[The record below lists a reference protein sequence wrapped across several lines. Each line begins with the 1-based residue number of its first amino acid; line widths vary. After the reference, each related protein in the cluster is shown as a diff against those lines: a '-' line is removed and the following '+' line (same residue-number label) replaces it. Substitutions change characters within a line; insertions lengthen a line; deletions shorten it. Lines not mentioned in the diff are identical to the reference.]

1 MTKDGLNFI
10 SSILKPLVNYHFLY
24 YKTNNVE
31 YPYWVGEYLEN
42 DEYSAETNYQETTF
56 ILTGVTRSSYL
67 ELEKQKEIIKKALK
81 DKRAILSSG
90 TGIVVYY
97 DYSMPLRVD
106 DIELQKIQINL
117 TVQEWEV

>member
-1 MTKDGLNFI
+1 MTIEGLNFI

-24 YKTNNVE
+24 YKTDKVE

-42 DEYSAETNYQETTF
+42 EYSAETNYQGTTF
-56 ILTGVTRSSYL
+56 ILTGVTRGSYL

-81 DKRAILSSG
+81 DKRAILPSG
-90 TGIVVYY
+90 TGIAVYF
-97 DYSMPLRVD
+97 DYSMPIRVD

-117 TVQEWEV
+117 TIQEWEV

>member
-1 MTKDGLNFI
+1 MTIEGLNFI

-24 YKTNNVE
+24 YKADTVE

-42 DEYSAETNYQETTF
+42 DDYNAEINYQGTTF
-56 ILTGVTRSSYL
+56 ILTGVTRGSYL

-81 DKRAILSSG
+81 DKRAILPNG
-90 TGIVVYY
+90 AGIAVHYG
-97 DYSMPLRVD
+97 YSMPIRTD

>member
-1 MTKDGLNFI
+1 MTIEGLNFI

-24 YKTNNVE
+24 YKADTVE

-42 DEYSAETNYQETTF
+42 DEYNAEINYQGTTF
-56 ILTGVTRSSYL
+56 ILTGVTRGSYL

-81 DKRAILSSG
+81 DKRAILSNG
-90 TGIVVYY
+90 TGIAVYF
-97 DYSMPLRVD
+97 DYSMPIRTD

-117 TVQEWEV
+117 TIQEWEV